1 MRGAVVAFG
10 AVCVIS
16 STVEAFVGPIGSLG
30 SARLALL
37 GRSGGLPAGGRCAQ
51 RAGFALQASG
61 AVGDDGDAPMTRT
74 MKSKALPLYVQD
86 VMTHVSSTGA
96 VLDAG
101 KGLTFKGVT
110 SSTKNSYKDTSK
122 HTVLKT
128 ELYVRGL
135 PWDLDNDGLKDI
147 FKEFTPKHARVM
159 KQKDTL
165 RPLGFGFVGFP
176 NADLAAKAMAKLDG
190 STMPGRTHE
199 YSGQEIPG
207 PRLGIT
213 LANSKTTKTR
223 TLASKE
229 GKFTQAMMIG
239 QRKAELA
246 ARDMNKVVTGPEGMP
261 RRWKIINDKAP
272 SSTLPHL
279 PPLPPI
285 SYLTRALATSAP
297 PGHAPQNYQG
307 ALLALLHRRLG
318 GGWLSD
324 AVRVEQ
330 NPEVTREGLARFSE
344 AQEEEETVPSPP
356 RVNPPPT
363 FSA

>member
-1 MRGAVVAFG
+1 
-10 AVCVIS
+10 
-16 STVEAFVGPIGSLG
+16 
-30 SARLALL
+30 
-37 GRSGGLPAGGRCAQ
+37 
-51 RAGFALQASG
+51 
-61 AVGDDGDAPMTRT
+61 

-261 RRWKIINDKAP
+261 RRWKIINDK
-272 SSTLPHL
+272 
-279 PPLPPI
+279 
-285 SYLTRALATSAP
+285 
-297 PGHAPQNYQG
+297 
-307 ALLALLHRRLG
+307 
-318 GGWLSD
+318 
-324 AVRVEQ
+324 

-344 AQEEEETVPSPP
+344 AQEEEETGYMRNQVSSDRAEKAVRSFLESHSITDITEADLKKEKAAMAAEGGGGAAYLVGEEEDDDDEDNWAMAPEDDDEDGLKRSKLEDFVEDEQEE
-356 RVNPPPT
+356 RRDWELYQEKMRLNKVNLKGDDVKASGALRSGQKKIREWETRPQRGAPT
-363 FSA
+363 PE